1 MLSGPCPCYASS
13 MILQYFRNVTL
24 VLCLLAPMAQAAAR
38 GSSVDDAVL
47 AAYDAYHA
55 GDPMK
60 LARAAQALPKD
71 YVLEPYVAYWT
82 LSLRLEDASDA
93 DVQAF
98 LDKYSGTYVAKLLR
112 ADWLKVL
119 GKRADWT
126 DFEKERASVP
136 SPDLETAC
144 YGWLAHIARADIHL
158 ARAARSARRLQC
170 ARRPTRGARRDRRGR
185 RLAARPGAV
194 RERPDRRRE
203 THAGLSAEEGVTQR
217 VAPDAGGHA
226 PAEAARASSPACADA
241 RRSRAARARR
251 GAPRA
256 QRRAGGRRC
265 AAGRARF
272 AARGAGPRLPLGSDR
287 LPGGARARG
296 RRARLVRRGGRLPA

>member
-82 LSLRLEDASDA
+82 LSLRLEDGSDA

-144 YGWLAHIARADIHL
+144 YGWLAHI
-158 ARAARSARRLQC
+158 
-170 ARRPTRGARRDRRGR
+170 ARRDRRGR